1 MNKRVTRTLL
11 VLSTLALLFLGLL
24 YSVWYRPLNTLPNG
38 AVITVGVNSSLN
50 DIINQLDQKKIT
62 RHPYWVKEIAQ
73 WHGYARRLR
82 YGQYHVRYGQSAQ
95 SLFNNMVRGLDMVT
109 HSITFIP
116 GWTFQQVFNKVESN
130 PNLRHSLKGASLQK
144 IKQVIGYSYALPE
157 GLFYPDTY
165 HFKWGNSDVLVLKM
179 AYQKM
184 QQVLNKA
191 WQNRASKLPFQSAYQ
206 ALIAASL
213 IQTEV
218 LWPQEKPIV
227 ASVIVNRLK
236 KHMRLQ
242 IDTTVLFAMKKPYGT
257 RLLRRNLSFSSPFN
271 TYRHKGLPPA
281 PIALP
286 SKVSI
291 LAALH
296 PANTNYL
303 FYVAK
308 GDGSHVFS
316 SDYKGQL
323 KGVRRYRRLQKKRRA
338 DKLALFP
345 HGLNILSPLF
355 WQPWWYP
362 AFSLLLNMNGVYI

>member
-1 MNKRVTRTLL
+1 MKKRVIWSLSLL
-11 VLSTLALLFLGLL
+11 SVLILLFLGLL
-24 YSVWYRPLNTLPNG
+24 YSVWYRPLNTLSNN
-38 AVITVGVNSSLN
+38 VVVTVGVNSSLN
-50 DIINQLDQKKIT
+50 DIINQLDQKKLIH
-62 RHPYWVKEIAQ
+62 HPFWLKKVAQ
-73 WHGYARRLR
+73 WQGFARRLR
-82 YGQYHVRYGQSAQ
+82 YGQYHVHAGQSAR

-116 GWTFQQVFNKVESN
+116 GWTFSQVLNKVESD
-130 PNLRHSLKGASLQK
+130 PNLRHSLKGASLSK
-144 IKQVIGYSYALPE
+144 IKQAIGYSHALPE

-165 HFKWGNSDVLVLKM
+165 HFKWGNSDILVLKM

-191 WQNRASKLPFQSAYQ
+191 WENRATHLPFKSAYQ

-218 LWPQEKPIV
+218 LQPQEKPIV

-236 KHMRLQ
+236 KNMRLQ
-242 IDTTVLFAMKKPYGT
+242 IDTTVLFAMRKPYGT
-257 RLLRRNLSFSSPFN
+257 RLLHRNLTFSSPFN

-291 LAALH
+291 IAALH
-296 PANTNYL
+296 PAKTNYL

-323 KGVRRYRRLQKKRRA
+323 KGVRQYRRLQKKRRA
-338 DKLALFP
+338 DKLTILP
-345 HGLNILSPLF
+345 YGLNILLPLF

-362 AFSLLLNMNGVYI
+362 AFSLFVNINEVYI